1 MTAQGT
7 QERRRPCSKQN
18 GAQGTAAQTKMNIDQ
33 ACIEAKRLTV
43 EGHTFQVA
51 KITKEGVFGET
62 YEIHHYER
70 NCKKCQ
76 ESGAVAPLS
85 SDAAANKET
94 QDGKVVRSEE

>member
-1 MTAQGT
+1 MK
-7 QERRRPCSKQN
+7 P
-18 GAQGTAAQTKMNIDQ
+18 MNIDQ
-33 ACIEAKRLTV
+33 ARNEAKRLTA
-43 EGHTFQVA
+43 EGHTFKVA

-76 ESGAVAPLS
+76 ESGAAAPIS

-94 QDGKVVRSEE
+94 KDGEMGSAKG